1 MRDFLSDPDKI
12 EFYSDPNPMKRA
24 QKQMLTPLVKRFY
37 KDVSVAEQGGQFVV
51 LLDGKPVKTPAR
63 KDLAF
68 PTHASAQL
76 VAKEFSDQE
85 TEINPTNM
93 PFTRLANTAIDG
105 VANEVDAVQE
115 DIKRFCGNDL
125 ICYRADAPDKLVL
138 RQTDAWDKYLNWI
151 RDKYRVRLKMTEGVM
166 HVEQPTES
174 LDAFGKA
181 LSRYSDAFSLSCL
194 HAMTT
199 LLGSAV
205 MAFAVGDNKYD
216 AQQVWNDAHVDE
228 DWSIENWGTDDE
240 AMLRRA
246 NRWIEMN
253 AAATFLKSVRA
264 D

>member
-1 MRDFLSDPDKI
+1 LSDPDKI

-37 KDVSVAEQGGQFVV
+37 KDVSVQGQGGQFGV

-63 KDLAF
+63 KSLAF
-68 PTHASAQL
+68 PTEAAAQL
-76 VAKEFSDQE
+76 VAKEFSDQA
-85 TEINPTNM
+85 TEINPTHM

-105 VANEVDAVQE
+105 VANEIDAVQE

-138 RQTDAWDKYLNWI
+138 RQSDVWDKYLNWI
-151 RDKYRVRLKMTEGVM
+151 RDQHGVRLKMTEGIM
-166 HVEQPTES
+166 HVEQPAEAIET
-174 LDAFGKA
+174 FGKI
-181 LSRYSDAFSLSCL
+181 LRRYSDAFSLSCM

-205 MAFAVGDNKYD
+205 MALAVADKKFD
-216 AQQVWNDAHVDE
+216 VLQVWNDAHLDE
-228 DWSIENWGTDDE
+228 DWTIENWGTDDE
-240 AMLRRA
+240 AMQRRA
-246 NRWIEMN
+246 NRWIEMKS
-253 AAATFLKSVRA
+253 ASAFLDAVQA